1 MRHIAT
7 ITDAEALI
15 DEITRGLVRPIVAI
29 SNTFA
34 GEFAFDPDIAA
45 SRAGRFADVVTLETG
60 DVTRRLEADPLHT
73 RVFDGA
79 ARVFYSASEI
89 GRLRFAGS
97 DTIDDLLGDVRMSV
111 SLPAKPKDPEIV
123 TARIM
128 RSDANTGVLAQLDDG
143 EYARVEV
150 AGSDNPHEFFEVG
163 STVRGVL
170 ADHRL
175 RVARAEFDPASLPSG
190 CVTLGLVVAA
200 TPKRASIRIHPSVD
214 DVVLRKRDVFVDE
227 TDDDDRVDEIVA
239 VGDVVHVGV
248 FWEEAGLRLSLVDVD
263 GTLTP
268 PPSLVA
274 GGMPWLSE
282 PEEVS
287 VSDDED
293 EVVEPV
299 EPITTPVIVQAPGN
313 DVVLDELRRLRAEF
327 REMQRGITVL
337 HSAMARV
344 GSASA
349 PPRRAPDPE
358 RVTKLERELHAVERS
373 LQELRT
379 AKAAAERARVEA
391 DRARVDA
398 EKKMRALEAR
408 VGGQPRDERRD
419 AWGTFEDWIRHEVRL
434 AWVARVPAGE
444 KSSLP
449 LGPFSV
455 GPSFEQDLAALTDD
469 QFDKTMRAIVDVLTR
484 RAASL
489 DSREVHRLR
498 TSDAGG
504 SPYLVRASDGA
515 DAYRCAIERNT
526 PSARRLHYWRLGD
539 GGIELARVREHDAVG
554 M

>member
-7 ITDAEALI
+7 ITDADALI
-15 DEITRGLVRPIVAI
+15 DEILRGLVRPIVAI
-29 SNTFA
+29 SNTFGGA
-34 GEFAFDPDIAA
+34 YAFDPDIAA
-45 SRAGRFADVVTLETG
+45 SRVGRFADVVTLETG

-79 ARVFYSASEI
+79 ARVFYSATEV

-97 DTIDDLLGDVRMSV
+97 DTIDDLLSDVPMSV
-111 SLPAKPKDPEIV
+111 SLPTRPKDPEIV
-123 TARIM
+123 TGRIM
-128 RSDANTGVLAQLDDG
+128 RSDANTGVLAQLSDG

-150 AGSDNPHEFFEVG
+150 EGVDNPHEYFAVG
-163 STVRGVL
+163 STVPGVL

-175 RVARAEFDPASLPSG
+175 RVARAEFAPASLPSG

-200 TPKRASIRIHPSVD
+200 TPKRASIRIHPGVD

-248 FWEEAGLRLSLVDVD
+248 FWEETGLRLSLVDVD

-268 PPSLVA
+268 PPALVA
-274 GGMPWLSE
+274 GGVPWLSE
-282 PEEVS
+282 PED
-287 VSDDED
+287 DDEVD
-293 EVVEPV
+293 EEEEVV
-299 EPITTPVIVQAPGN
+299 EPITTPVVVQAPDH
-313 DVVLDELRRLRAEF
+313 DVVLDELRRLRVEF
-327 REMQRGITVL
+327 RELQRGITVL

-398 EKKMRALEAR
+398 EKKVRALEAR

-444 KSSLP
+444 KAALP
-449 LGPFSV
+449 LGPFGV

-469 QFDKTMRAIVDVLTR
+469 QFDKTMRAIVDVLTG